1 MKNMLKNAVE
11 FNENSIKK
19 YGEEYNKNL
28 TDLKNICNNYL
39 KNNNDNNF
47 FEIGESLKKVRI
59 NQIVFPKHIGNEKTI
74 KGIEKAT
81 LSFYKIEKILKA
93 FDTIDS

>member
-1 MKNMLKNAVE
+1 
-11 FNENSIKK
+11 
-19 YGEEYNKNL
+19 
-28 TDLKNICNNYL
+28 L

-59 NQIVFPKHIGNEKTI
+59 NQIVFPKHIRNEKTI

-93 FDTIDS
+93 FDTIDSEISKNKKTENDQTKTKNFDIFLKLNKQSWNFKSK